1 MGSCKDRVKKEL
13 DEANDYIKWLEA
25 FSGTIYELDKD
36 LYDKASK
43 VAYELRK
50 IAKKKEKK

>member
-43 VAYELRK
+43 GAYELRK
-50 IAKKKEKK
+50 IHKKNEKK